1 MIEHNLEVANF
12 EASENVQFLN
22 SLERFQFPL
31 YGKIENIKDHVD
43 PLFVALRSVYKTSTF
58 YNTPNAM
65 ASFLSKCTNH
75 LTLCC
80 RRYIADGDS
89 INLFLQ
95 PSPDLLKKI
104 FICLDLLRV
113 YQKTFEET
121 KTNMQAAGEPL
132 WDFAE
137 KYAFGQSNQLT
148 ARLLKV
154 NGCFGKVNVFYY
166 SVLCNSFQK
175 EKKYF
180 SSKKSSKLI

>member
-1 MIEHNLEVANF
+1 MIEQKLKVANF

-31 YGKIENIKDHVD
+31 YGKIENIKYHIE
-43 PLFVALRSVYKTSTF
+43 PLFGALRSVYKTSTF

-65 ASFLSKCTNH
+65 ASFLTKCTNH

-80 RRYIADGDS
+80 RRYISDGDS

-95 PSPDLLKKI
+95 PSPDLLHKI
-104 FICLDLLRV
+104 FICLDLLRI

-121 KTNMQAAGEPL
+121 MNEMRSAGESL

-137 KYAFGQSNQLT
+137 NYAFGQSNQLT

-154 NGCFGKVNVFYY
+154 NQRE
-166 SVLCNSFQK
+166 NSF
-175 EKKYF
+175 EKHLFFLY
-180 SSKKSSKLI
+180 

>member
-1 MIEHNLEVANF
+1 MIEHKLEVANF

-31 YGKIENIKDHVD
+31 YGKIDNIKAHVD

-65 ASFLSKCTNH
+65 ASFLTKCTNH

-80 RRYIADGDS
+80 RRFIADGDS

-95 PSPDLLKKI
+95 PSPELLKKI
-104 FICLDLLRV
+104 FICLDLLRI
-113 YQKTFEET
+113 YQKTFNET
-121 KTNMQAAGEPL
+121 MTEMKSAGEPL

-148 ARLLKV
+148 ERLLKV
-154 NGCFGKVNVFYY
+154 DFY
-166 SVLCNSFQK
+166 
-175 EKKYF
+175 
-180 SSKKSSKLI
+180 SKKKKKRLTKHFVHISSLSFNFSCKKSLKPI